1 MLIYLMMKDAATQ
14 ALQKTV
20 LFSHLS
26 DEHLALISSLTET
39 CTLGRNEFVFR
50 EGDEGDGFYII
61 VEGRIRISR
70 QISGIGEEAL
80 TILNPGNYF
89 GEMSLIDD
97 QARSA
102 DAIVQEKATLIVL
115 RKRDLQDLLFINRD
129 VAYEVLWAFVRTLSS
144 RLRETSDKL
153 TFLTVSSRFG

>member
-1 MLIYLMMKDAATQ
+1 MNDIATQ
-14 ALQKTV
+14 ALKETA
-20 LFSHLS
+20 LFSHLG
-26 DEHLALISSLTET
+26 DEYLSTISSLTEMR
-39 CTLGRNEFVFR
+39 TLGRDQFVFR

-61 VEGRIRISR
+61 VKGRIRISR

-80 TILNPGNYF
+80 AILEAGSYF
-89 GEMSLIDD
+89 GEMALVDD

-102 DAIVQEKATLIVL
+102 DAIVQEKATLICL
-115 RKRDLQDLLFINRD
+115 NKRDLQDLLFINRD
-129 VAYEVLWAFVRTLSS
+129 IAYEVLWAFVRTLSC